1 MNLPNKLSL
10 LRIFLIPVFIFL
22 FLADF
27 IPFGKLIACGVF
39 IIAAITD
46 MLDGKIARK
55 YNLVTNLGKLL
66 DPIADKLHVISGLLL
81 IVVDYT
87 IPNPYGV
94 LIAIIIIGREL
105 LVSAVRQIAASQNI
119 VIAAD
124 KFGKIKMI
132 VQVIALPMLF
142 VLSYLKW
149 NVFIDSTA
157 LLVCEIISYAFIGL
171 ATLFTVLSGIN
182 YIIKNRQIF
191 KGYKWLIYILFVTKL
206 WWADLKIYL
215 PNFYVKTYIN

>member
-10 LRIFLIPVFIFL
+10 TRIFLIPVFIFF
-22 FLADF
+22 FLANF
-27 IPFGKLIACGVF
+27 IPFGKLIACAIF
-39 IIAAITD
+39 IIAALTD
-46 MLDGKIARK
+46 MLAGKLARQ

-66 DPIADKLHVISGLLL
+66 DPIADKLLVISGLLL
-81 IVVDYT
+81 VVVDFT
-87 IPNPYGV
+87 IPHPYGV
-94 LIAIIIIGREL
+94 LCAIIIIGREL

-142 VLSYLKW
+142 VLSYLMGIATLDAT
-149 NVFIDSTA
+149 V
-157 LLVCEIISYAFIGL
+157 LLVCKIVTYVFIGV

-182 YIIKNRQIF
+182 YVVKNKQIF
-191 KGYKWLIYILFVTKL
+191 KG
-206 WWADLKIYL
+206 
-215 PNFYVKTYIN
+215 